1 MAFNMSVLGGIFMAS
16 NSILV
21 IGGGFSGLTAALEA
35 AELGHE
41 VFIVEKTPFLGG
53 RVMQL
58 NKYFPKLCPPSCGLE
73 IQYQRIK
80 NNPRVKFFTLAEVTK
95 VDGAPGA
102 YEVTVRIRPR
112 HTGPNSPDLSGLC
125 GELNAEVPN
134 DFDFGLSTRKAVY
147 MDAPFAF
154 PQRYVV
160 DKAALS
166 SADKAKVQ
174 KCSYFDLNEEEK
186 EITLNVGSIVIAT
199 GWKPYDVKKLT
210 NLGAGE
216 IENCITNMQMER
228 LASPFGPTNGKILR
242 PSDGNAPRK
251 VAFVQCAGSRDENHL
266 HYCSY
271 ICCMASLKQ
280 AQYVREQYPDA
291 EVTIYYIDLRTPG
304 RYENF
309 ARKILSDE
317 NVHAVKGKVAA
328 VVRDKAGDDVWV
340 TVEDAVSGAKSVER
354 FDLVVLATGM
364 QPSLADSPLPL
375 DISMDAEGFI
385 QDGGGK
391 GIFAAGCAK
400 QPLDVTKS
408 AQSATGAAMQAIQT
422 VRGR

>member
-1 MAFNMSVLGGIFMAS
+1 M
-16 NSILV
+16 
-21 IGGGFSGLTAALEA
+21 
-35 AELGHE
+35 
-41 VFIVEKTPFLGG
+41 
-53 RVMQL
+53 
-58 NKYFPKLCPPSCGLE
+58 
-73 IQYQRIK
+73 
-80 NNPRVKFFTLAEVTK
+80 
-95 VDGAPGA
+95 
-102 YEVTVRIRPR
+102 
-112 HTGPNSPDLSGLC
+112 
-125 GELNAEVPN
+125 
-134 DFDFGLSTRKAVY
+134 
-147 MDAPFAF
+147 
-154 PQRYVV
+154 
-160 DKAALS
+160 
-166 SADKAKVQ
+166 
-174 KCSYFDLNEEEK
+174 
-186 EITLNVGSIVIAT
+186 
-199 GWKPYDVKKLT
+199 KKLT

-328 VVRDKAGDDVWV
+328 VTRDKAGDDVWV
-340 TVEDAVSGAKSVER
+340 IVEDAVSGAKSVER

-364 QPSLADSPLPL
+364 RPSLADSPLPL

-391 GIFAAGCAK
+391 GKSFFLSLNTRKSSKAQNSTELGVGCRSTFMSRCGE
-400 QPLDVTKS
+400 PR
-408 AQSATGAAMQAIQT
+408 SATMNSRHRMTMATALNSPSTRIFPNFW
-422 VRGR
+422 

>member
-1 MAFNMSVLGGIFMAS
+1 MAS

-21 IGGGFSGLTAALEA
+21 IGGGFAGLTAALEA
-35 AELGHE
+35 AEIGHE

-73 IQYQRIK
+73 IQYQRLK
-80 NNPRVKFFTLAEVTK
+80 NNPKVKFFTMAEVTK
-95 VDGAPGA
+95 LAGSVGNYD
-102 YEVTVRIRPR
+102 VTVKIRPR
-112 HTGPNSPDLSGLC
+112 CTAPSSPDLSTLC
-125 GELNAEVPN
+125 ADLTTEVAN
-134 DFDFGLSTRKAVY
+134 DFEFGLSTRKAVY

-166 SADKAKVQ
+166 EADKAKVAA
-174 KCSYFDLNEEEK
+174 CDYIDLAEAEK

-199 GWKPYDVKKLT
+199 GWKPYDVTRLT
-210 NLGAGE
+210 NLGAGAVK
-216 IENCITNMQMER
+216 NCISNMQMER
-228 LASPFGPTNGKILR
+228 LASPYGPTQGKIER
-242 PSDGNAPRK
+242 PSDGRAPK
-251 VAFVQCAGSRDENHL
+251 KIAFVQCAGSRDENHL
-266 HYCSY
+266 HFCSY

-304 RYENF
+304 RYDNF
-309 ARKILSDE
+309 AKKILADE
-317 NVHAVKGKVAA
+317 KVFAVKGKVAA
-328 VVRDKAGDDVWV
+328 VEQDKAGDDVWI
-340 TVEDAVSGAKSVER
+340 TVEDAVSGTKSVER

-364 QPSLADSPLPL
+364 QPSLAGSSLPI
-375 DISMDAEGFI
+375 DVPVDAEGFI
-385 QDGGGK
+385 VGGEEK

-400 QPLDVTKS
+400 QPLDVMKT
-408 AQSATGAAMQAIQT
+408 AQSATGAAMKAIQT

>member
-1 MAFNMSVLGGIFMAS
+1 MAS

-21 IGGGFSGLTAALEA
+21 VGGGFAGLTAALEA
-35 AELGHE
+35 AEVGHE
-41 VFIVEKTPFLGG
+41 VFIIEKAPFLGG

-73 IQYQRIK
+73 IQFQRIK
-80 NNPRVKFFTLAEVTK
+80 NNPKVKFFTLAEVTK
-95 VDGAPGA
+95 VEGSVGNYD
-102 YEVTVRIRPR
+102 VTVQIKPR
-112 HTGPNSPDLSGLC
+112 HAGPSSPDLSELC
-125 GELNAEVPN
+125 EELDSEVVN
-134 DFDFGLSTRKAVY
+134 EFEFGMSTRKAVY

-160 DKAALS
+160 DKAGLS
-166 SADKAKVQ
+166 DADKAKVK
-174 KCSYFDLNEEEK
+174 KCEYLDLSEEEK
-186 EITLNVGSIVIAT
+186 TVTLNVGSIIIAT
-199 GWKPYDVKKLT
+199 GWKPYDVTNLS

-216 IENCITNMQMER
+216 IKNCISNMQMER
-228 LASPFGPTNGKILR
+228 LASPYGPTYGKILR
-242 PSDGNAPRK
+242 PSDGLAPKK

-304 RYENF
+304 RYDNF
-309 ARKILSDE
+309 AKKILDDE
-317 NVHAVKGKVAA
+317 KVFAVKGKVAA
-328 VVRDKAGDDVWV
+328 VDKDKAGDDVWV
-340 TVEDAVSGAKSVER
+340 TVEDAVSCTKSVER

-364 QPSLADSPLPL
+364 QPSLAGAPLPI
-375 DISMDAEGFI
+375 DVPVDEEGFI
-385 QDGGGK
+385 VGGDEK

-400 QPLDVTKS
+400 QPLDVMKS
-408 AQSATGAAMQAIQT
+408 AQSATGAAMKAIQT

>member
-1 MAFNMSVLGGIFMAS
+1 MAS

-21 IGGGFSGLTAALEA
+21 IGGGFAGLTAALEA
-35 AELGHE
+35 AEIGHE
-41 VFIVEKTPFLGG
+41 VFIIEKTPFLGG

-80 NNPRVKFFTLAEVTK
+80 NNPKVKFFTLAEVTK
-95 VDGAPGA
+95 VEGSVGNYD
-102 YEVTVRIRPR
+102 VTVRIKPR
-112 HTGPNSPDLSGLC
+112 YTAPNSPDLTGLC
-125 GELNAEVPN
+125 DSLATEVAN
-134 DFDFGLSTRKAVY
+134 DFEFGLSTRKPVY

-160 DKAALS
+160 DKANLS
-166 SADKAKVQ
+166 DSDKAAVQ
-174 KCSYFDLNEEEK
+174 KCESVDLTEEEK
-186 EITLNVGSIVIAT
+186 TISLRVGSIVIAT
-199 GWKPYDVKKLT
+199 GWKPYDVTNLS
-210 NLGAGE
+210 NLGAGAVK
-216 IENCITNMQMER
+216 NCISNMQMER
-228 LASPFGPTNGKILR
+228 IASPFGPTDGKILR
-242 PSDGNAPRK
+242 PSDNRAPKK

-280 AQYVREQYPDA
+280 AQYIREQYPDA

-304 RYENF
+304 RYDAF
-309 ARKILSDE
+309 AKKVLADEKIF
-317 NVHAVKGKVAA
+317 AVKGKVAA
-328 VVRDKAGDDVWV
+328 VEQDKAGDDVWV
-340 TVEDAVSGAKSVER
+340 TVEDAVSCTKSVER

-364 QPSLADSPLPL
+364 QPSLAGSSLPI
-375 DISMDAEGFI
+375 DVPVDAEGFI
-385 QDGGGK
+385 VGGEEK

-400 QPLDVTKS
+400 QPLDVMKS
-408 AQSATGAAMQAIQT
+408 AQSATGAAMKAIQT

>member
-1 MAFNMSVLGGIFMAS
+1 MAS

-21 IGGGFSGLTAALEA
+21 IGGGFAGLTAALEA

-41 VFIVEKTPFLGG
+41 VFIIEKTPFLGG

-80 NNPRVKFFTLAEVTK
+80 NNPNVKFFTQAEVTK
-95 VDGAPGA
+95 VEGSVGNYD
-102 YEVTVRIRPR
+102 VSVRIKPR
-112 HTGPNSPDLSGLC
+112 YAGASSPDLSDLC
-125 GELNAEVPN
+125 ASLTGETCNE
-134 DFDFGLSTRKAVY
+134 FEFGLATRKPVY

-160 DKAALS
+160 DKANLTE
-166 SADKAKVQ
+166 ADKNLVH
-174 KCSYFDLNEEEK
+174 KCDFLDLTEEEK
-186 EITLNVGSIVIAT
+186 NITLNVGSIVIAT
-199 GWKPYDVKKLT
+199 GWKPYDVTKLS
-210 NLGAGE
+210 NLGAGNVK
-216 IENCITNMQMER
+216 NCITNMQMER
-228 LASPFGPTNGKILR
+228 LASPYGPTDGKILR
-242 PSDGNAPRK
+242 PSDGRAPQK

-280 AQYVREQYPDA
+280 AQYVREQCPDA

-304 RYENF
+304 RYDNF
-309 ARKILSDE
+309 AKKILADE
-317 NVHAVKGKVAA
+317 KIFAVKGKVAA
-328 VVRDKAGDDVWV
+328 VEQDKAGDDVWV
-340 TVEDAVSGAKSVER
+340 TVEDAVSCAKSVER

-364 QPSLADSPLPL
+364 QPSLAGAALPI
-375 DISMDAEGFI
+375 DVPVDAEGFI
-385 QDGGGK
+385 VGGEEK

-400 QPLDVTKS
+400 QPLDVMKS
-408 AQSATGAAMQAIQT
+408 AQSATGAAMKAIQT

>member
-1 MAFNMSVLGGIFMAS
+1 MAS
-16 NSILV
+16 KSILV
-21 IGGGFSGLTAALEA
+21 IGGGFAGLTAALEA

-58 NKYFPKLCPPSCGLE
+58 NKYFPKLCPPACGLE

-80 NNPRVKFFTLAEVTK
+80 NNPKVKFFTLAEVTK
-95 VDGAPGA
+95 VEGSVGN
-102 YEVTVRIRPR
+102 YEVTVRIKPR
-112 HTGPNSPDLSGLC
+112 HAGPNSPDLSDLC
-125 GELNAEVPN
+125 ADLSTEVQN
-134 DFDFGLSTRKAVY
+134 DFEFGLSTRKAVY

-166 SADKAKVQ
+166 DADKAKVQ
-174 KCSYFDLNEEEK
+174 KCDYFDLNEEAK
-186 EITLNVGSIVIAT
+186 DITLQVGSIVIAT
-199 GWKPYDVKKLT
+199 GWKPYDVTKLT
-210 NLGAGE
+210 NLGANE
-216 IENCITNMQMER
+216 VKNCISNMQMER
-228 LASPFGPTNGKILR
+228 LASSYGPTNGRILR
-242 PSDGNAPRK
+242 PSDGNAPKK

-309 ARKILSDE
+309 AQKILADE
-317 NVHAVKGKVAA
+317 KIHAVKGKVAA
-328 VVRDKAGDDVWV
+328 VAQDKAGDDVWV
-340 TVEDAVSGAKSVER
+340 TVEDAVSGSKSVER

-364 QPSLADSPLPL
+364 QPSLAGASLPL
-375 DISMDAEGFI
+375 DIPMDAEGFI
-385 QDGGGK
+385 LGGEEK

>member
-1 MAFNMSVLGGIFMAS
+1 MAS

-21 IGGGFSGLTAALEA
+21 IGGGFAGLTAALEA

-41 VFIVEKTPFLGG
+41 VFIIEKTPFLGG

-80 NNPRVKFFTLAEVTK
+80 NNPNVKFFTLAEVTK
-95 VDGAPGA
+95 VEGSVGN
-102 YEVTVRIRPR
+102 YEVTVRIKPR
-112 HTGPNSPDLSGLC
+112 YSGPSSPDLSDLC
-125 GELNAEVPN
+125 DELTTEVVN
-134 DFDFGLSTRKAVY
+134 DFEFGLSNRKPVY

-160 DKAALS
+160 DKASLS
-166 SADKAKVQ
+166 EADKGKVQ
-174 KCSYFDLNEEEK
+174 KCDYLDLTEEEK
-186 EITLNVGSIVIAT
+186 TITLSVGSIVIAT
-199 GWKPYDVKKLT
+199 GWKPYDVTNLS
-210 NLGAGE
+210 NLGAGAVK
-216 IENCITNMQMER
+216 NCISNMQMER
-228 LASPFGPTNGKILR
+228 LASPYGPTSGAILR
-242 PSDGNAPRK
+242 PSDGRAPKK

-304 RYENF
+304 RYDNF
-309 ARKILSDE
+309 AKNILADEKIF
-317 NVHAVKGKVAA
+317 AVKGKVAA
-328 VVRDKAGDDVWV
+328 VEQDKAGDDVWV
-340 TVEDAVSGAKSVER
+340 TVEDAVSCAKSVER

-364 QPSLADSPLPL
+364 QPSLAGASLPI
-375 DISMDAEGFI
+375 DVPVDAEGFI
-385 QDGGGK
+385 VGGEEK

-400 QPLDVTKS
+400 QPLDVMKS
-408 AQSATGAAMQAIQT
+408 AQSATGAAMKAIQT